1 MSNNTSSC
9 PDNEIPDVYQVIHG
23 SLTFH
28 KILLV
33 VASVLTVITTIL
45 FAESVYYVRNKIPA
59 KLRRNKMIW
68 VLGLYPVFSITSCI
82 SLFIPRAAMMTNFTA
97 SIYLSVTLYMF
108 VTLIIDYY
116 GGSDAM
122 HQTLRNKEM
131 KITTLPLLC
140 CCLCIPS
147 VTVTERTGRWL
158 RRAVLQVAIIR
169 PLVLFAAVVLWVDGK
184 FTPGV
189 VGIGE
194 PYLWIS
200 IISITS
206 TLTAIQAISILHG
219 ISKEPLKD
227 YKITFKFLSIQLTLI
242 FGNVQLGVLTTLSN
256 AGVITCTD
264 LLDNRARVY
273 YIYNFLI
280 ICEFFLIN
288 IFSRLL
294 FRTRSHGNLEQVMS
308 ADEAIEAGKS
318 YITSFKTPPNSPYLV
333 KFSSK
338 NEEANGVCNC
348 HTNGGLTNVAMEKLQ
363 NSEIQE

>member
-1 MSNNTSSC
+1 MSDNTSC
-9 PDNEIPDVYQVIHG
+9 LDNEIPDLYDAVHG
-23 SLTFH
+23 STTAQ
-28 KILLV
+28 KVLLV
-33 VASVLTVITTIL
+33 IAPILTVITTIL
-45 FAESVYYVRNKIPA
+45 FVESVYFVRNKIPT
-59 KLRRNKMIW
+59 KLRRNKLVW

-97 SIYLSVTLYMF
+97 SI
-108 VTLIIDYY
+108 
-116 GGSDAM
+116 
-122 HQTLRNKEM
+122 
-131 KITTLPLLC
+131 
-140 CCLCIPS
+140 
-147 VTVTERTGRWL
+147 RTGRWL
-158 RRAVLQVAIIR
+158 RRAVLQVAIVR

-184 FTPGV
+184 FTPGA
-189 VGIGE
+189 VGVGE

-200 IISITS
+200 IVSVTS
-206 TLTAIQAISILHG
+206 TLMAIQAISILHG

-242 FGNVQLGVLTTLSN
+242 FGNVQLGLLTTLSN

-264 LLDNRARVY
+264 LLHNRARVY

-308 ADEAIEAGKS
+308 PDEAVEAGKS
-318 YITSFKTPPNSPYLV
+318 YITSYKTPPNSPYLV

-348 HTNGGLTNVAMEKLQ
+348 HTNGGMTNVTMEQIQK
-363 NSEIQE
+363 SETQK